1 MAASNVHH
9 LNDPFQGLSIQG
21 EKESRQIA
29 MVFMEDDDVDAYVN
43 SVSDAVIACRE
54 RGRHLFPPMRTTG
67 LVFTEV
73 TDDGLFVRRLECMC
87 CHLVDRVEFWETR
100 GSGKNRRYVPVA
112 ARPDYKRG
120 PNGERYL
127 AKSGNGRMTAKMV
140 RSAIASQILQGT
152 TPSTLMKQIK
162 EQDAK
167 RREQEAQRRAS

>member
-1 MAASNVHH
+1 MAPSNVHH
-9 LNDPFQGLSIQG
+9 LKDPFNPKSIQG
-21 EKESRQIA
+21 EQQAGQIA
-29 MVFMEDDDVDAYVN
+29 MVLMGDDDVDAYVN

-54 RGRHLFPPMRTTG
+54 RGRHLYPPMRSTG
-67 LVFTEV
+67 LVFTEI

-87 CHLVDRVEFWETR
+87 CHLVDRVEFWEVR
-100 GSGKNRRYVPVA
+100 GSGKNRRYVPVY

-162 EQDAK
+162 EQDAQ